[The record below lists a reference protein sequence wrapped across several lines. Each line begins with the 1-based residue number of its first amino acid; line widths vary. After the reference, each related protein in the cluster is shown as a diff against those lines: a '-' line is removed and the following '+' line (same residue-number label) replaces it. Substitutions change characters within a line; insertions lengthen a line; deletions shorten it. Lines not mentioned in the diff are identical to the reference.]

1 MSNPVGWFE
10 IPVHD
15 LARARAFYEGVF
27 GVKLTRIESP
37 GNEMWGFP
45 SNMEGYGASGCL
57 SQTAEPLARG
67 TGILVYFSCKDCAE
81 EAARA
86 ARLGGKL
93 VQAKTSIGPY
103 GHYALVGDTEGNRI
117 GLHSM
122 Q

>member
-10 IPVHD
+10 ISVND
-15 LARARAFYEGVF
+15 MTRAKAFYEGVF
-27 GVKLTRIESP
+27 GVKLTRIEGP

-57 SQTAEPLARG
+57 SLTKEPLARG
-67 TGILVYFSCKDCAE
+67 AGTLVYFSCTDCAV

-86 ARLGGKL
+86 ARQGGKL
-93 VQAKTSIGPY
+93 AQEKTSIGPY
-103 GHYALVGDTEGNRI
+103 GHYALVIDTEGNRI

>member
-10 IPVHD
+10 ISVND
-15 LARARAFYEGVF
+15 MARAKAFYEGVF
-27 GVKLTRIESP
+27 GVKLTRIEGP

-57 SQTAEPLARG
+57 SLTQEPLVRG
-67 TGILVYFSCKDCAE
+67 AGTLVYFSCTDCAV

-86 ARLGGKL
+86 ARQGGKL
-93 VQAKTSIGPY
+93 AQEKTSIGPY
-103 GHYALVGDTEGNRI
+103 GHYALVIDSEGNCI